1 MTIVVLT
8 THRNENCF
16 VKAHNSWFAIAKN
29 ESYVVYYSAARL
41 RYSTV
46 TRM

>member
-1 MTIVVLT
+1 MKIVLLKHIT
-8 THRNENCF
+8 P
-16 VKAHNSWFAIAKN
+16 WFAIAKN
-29 ESYVVYYSAARL
+29 ESYVVYYFAARL